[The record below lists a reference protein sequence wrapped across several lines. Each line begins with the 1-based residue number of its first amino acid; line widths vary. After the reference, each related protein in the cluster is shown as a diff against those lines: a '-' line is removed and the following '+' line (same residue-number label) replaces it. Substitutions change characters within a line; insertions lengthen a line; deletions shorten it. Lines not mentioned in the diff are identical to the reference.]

1 MTPKNGRSN
10 STLHEDAE
18 RLATANLLPQR
29 VNTAGTTGTQ
39 NTQASSNKSKIPAP
53 DQLINHTSDTIVKPI
68 TGNKEIEK
76 VQETVYNK
84 ELLPFAAMALDD
96 VVFGIETPQVESHL
110 ADIYGYLGMKGIWGY
125 QKNNFS

>member
-110 ADIYGYLGMKGIWGY
+110 ADIYGYLGIWEIWGNY
-125 QKNNFS
+125 SYKK

>member
-29 VNTAGTTGTQ
+29 VNTPGTSATQ
-39 NTQASSNKSKIPAP
+39 NTQASSNKSKIPP
-53 DQLINHTSDTIVKPI
+53 PEQLIHHTSDTIVKPI

-76 VQETVYNK
+76 IQETVYNR
-84 ELLPFAAMALDD
+84 ELLPFTAWALDD
-96 VVFGIETPQVESHL
+96 IVAGIESPQVESHL
-110 ADIYGYLGMKGIWGY
+110 ADIYGYLGIRE
-125 QKNNFS
+125 F